1 MKKYNFSAG
10 PAVLP
15 REVIEKAAS
24 NVLNYNGS
32 GFSILEVSHRSKD
45 VVADMDNAI
54 ALVKE
59 LFGLGDEF
67 EVLFLQ
73 GGASTQFFQV
83 PMNLLNENETAGYVN
98 TGAWSQKAIKEAKA
112 FGKVNVVAS
121 SEDTNFSYIP
131 KTYDIPS
138 DLKYLHITT
147 NNTIFG
153 TQFHE
158 FPETSVPLI
167 ADMSSDIFSR
177 PIDPTKYDLIYA
189 GAQKNMGPAGVT
201 LVIVRKSALGTVS
214 RYMPAMLNYKTHI
227 DNVSMYNTPPVFA
240 MHVSMLTLEWI
251 KSNGGLTAMAT
262 NNEAKAKILYDE
274 LDRNSLFYGHAVKED
289 RSLMNVTFRLHNEE
303 FEAEFLDRCK
313 KEGLDG
319 LKGHRSVGGFR
330 ASIYNALE
338 AEGIQK
344 LADLMRAFE
353 AEKA

>member
-24 NVLNYNGS
+24 SVLDYNGS

-45 VVADMDNAI
+45 VVADMDKAI

-59 LFGLGDEF
+59 LFGLGEEW

-73 GGASTQFFQV
+73 GGASSQFFQV
-83 PMNLLNENETAGYVN
+83 PMNLLNEDETAGYIN
-98 TGAWSQKAIKEAKA
+98 TGAWSKKAIKDAKA
-112 FGKVNVVAS
+112 YGKVNVLAS
-121 SEDTNFSYIP
+121 SEDNNHNYIP
-131 KTYDIPS
+131 KNYEIPS

-153 TQFHE
+153 TQFHTM
-158 FPETSVPLI
+158 PETNVPLV

-177 PIDPTKYDLIYA
+177 PIDATKYDLIYA

-214 RYMPAMLNYKTHI
+214 RYMPAMLDYRTHI
-227 DNVSMYNTPPVFA
+227 ENVSMYNTPPVFA
-240 MHVSMLTLEWI
+240 MYVSMLTLEWV
-251 KSNGGLTAMAT
+251 KANGGLAAMAAK
-262 NNEAKAKILYDE
+262 NEAKAKILYDE
-274 LDRNSLFYGHAVKED
+274 LDRNSLFTGHAAKED
-289 RSLMNVTFRLHNEE
+289 RSLMNVTFRVKSDEL
-303 FEAEFLDRCK
+303 EAKFLDICK

-344 LADLMRAFE
+344 LADLMRTFE
-353 AEKA
+353 EENA

>member
-131 KTYDIPS
+131 KSYDIPS

-251 KSNGGLTAMAT
+251 KSNGGLTAMAI

-274 LDRNSLFYGHAVKED
+274 LDRNSLFFGHSAKED

-303 FEAEFLDRCK
+303 LESEFLDRCK

>member
-98 TGAWSQKAIKEAKA
+98 TGAWSKKAIKEAKA

-121 SEDTNFSYIP
+121 SEDTNYSYIP
-131 KTYDIPS
+131 NAYDIPS

-153 TQFHE
+153 TQFQE
-158 FPETSVPLI
+158 LPETNVPLI

-177 PIDPTKYDLIYA
+177 PINASKFDLIYA

-214 RYMPAMLNYKTHI
+214 RYMPAMLDYKTHI
-227 DNVSMYNTPPVFA
+227 ENVSMYNTPPVFA

-251 KSNGGLTAMAT
+251 KSQGGLTAMAAS
-262 NNEAKAKILYDE
+262 NEAKAKILYDE

>member
-24 NVLNYNGS
+24 SVLDYNGS

-45 VVADMDNAI
+45 VVADMDKAI

-59 LFGLGDEF
+59 LFGLGEEW

-73 GGASTQFFQV
+73 GGASSQFFQV
-83 PMNLLNENETAGYVN
+83 PMNLLNEDETAGYIN
-98 TGAWSQKAIKEAKA
+98 TGAWSKKAIKDAKA
-112 FGKVNVVAS
+112 YGKVNVLAS
-121 SEDTNFSYIP
+121 SEDNNHNYIP
-131 KTYDIPS
+131 KNYEIPS

-153 TQFHE
+153 TQFHTM
-158 FPETSVPLI
+158 PETNVPLV

-177 PIDPTKYDLIYA
+177 PIDATKYDLIYA

-214 RYMPAMLNYKTHI
+214 RYMPAMLDYRTHI
-227 DNVSMYNTPPVFA
+227 ENVSMYNTPPVFA
-240 MHVSMLTLEWI
+240 MYVSMLTLEWV
-251 KSNGGLTAMAT
+251 KANGGLAAMAAK
-262 NNEAKAKILYDE
+262 NEAKAKILYDE
-274 LDRNSLFYGHAVKED
+274 LDRNSLFTGHAAKED
-289 RSLMNVTFRLHNEE
+289 RSLMNVTFRVKSDEL
-303 FEAEFLDRCK
+303 EAKFLDVCK

-344 LADLMRAFE
+344 LADLMRTFE
-353 AEKA
+353 EENA

>member
-153 TQFHE
+153 TQFQE
-158 FPETSVPLI
+158 LPETSVPLI

-177 PIDPTKYDLIYA
+177 PVDVSKFDLIYA

-274 LDRNSLFYGHAVKED
+274 LDRNSLFFGHSVKED

-313 KEGLDG
+313 KAGLDG

-338 AEGIQK
+338 AEGIQV

>member
-98 TGAWSQKAIKEAKA
+98 TGAWSKKAIKEAKA

-121 SEDTNFSYIP
+121 SEDTNYSYIP
-131 KTYDIPS
+131 KAYDIPS

-153 TQFHE
+153 TQFQE
-158 FPETSVPLI
+158 LPETNVPLI

-177 PIDPTKYDLIYA
+177 PIDASKFDLIYA

-214 RYMPAMLNYKTHI
+214 RYMPAMLDYKTHI
-227 DNVSMYNTPPVFA
+227 ENVSMYNTPPVFA

-251 KSNGGLTAMAT
+251 KSQGGLTAMAAS
-262 NNEAKAKILYDE
+262 NEAKAKILYDE